1 MRKHRIAAVPGD
13 GIGPEVIAAGLEVL
27 QAVAGLDGGF
37 ALQAESFDWGSDRY
51 RRPGRMMPEDGVDI
65 MRGLDAISCGAV
77 GDPDIPDHIPHWQLR
92 PALPQ
97 APDQTAQVGPT
108 ALIDGMRRPRR

>member
-13 GIGPEVIAAGLEVL
+13 GIGPEVFAAGLEVL

-51 RRPGRMMPEDGVDI
+51 RRTGRMMPEDGVDLLS
-65 MRGLDAISCGAV
+65 GFDAIYFGAV
-77 GDPDIPDHIPHWQLR
+77 ADPDIPDHITLCE
-92 PALPQ
+92 LPRVNCHGLQ
-97 APDQTAQVGPT
+97 QYAQV
-108 ALIDGMRRPRR
+108 